1 MSEPLLPTFVT
12 IAVTLLGAL
21 IAAVW
26 RFATLAASLSS
37 MMATLQMDS
46 KELRSK
52 LEALERMPLIEQR
65 LGQLEK
71 LQSIVPKLSA
81 EVAGLAIKIE
91 SYRDAEVWRRSGGDF
106 K

>member
-1 MSEPLLPTFVT
+1 MLPTFVT

-37 MMATLQMDS
+37 MMATLQLDS
-46 KELRSK
+46 RELREK
-52 LEALERMPLIEQR
+52 LGALERMPLIEQR

-71 LQSIVPKLSA
+71 LQSIIPKLSA
-81 EVAGLAIKIE
+81 DVSALNVKIE